1 MHGEV
6 MVNYW
11 LMKSE
16 LDVYPW
22 SQLVEDK
29 TTHWD
34 GVRNYQARNN
44 LMKMKR
50 GDHAFFY
57 HTGEEKKIVGIVKIS
72 KEYFTDKT
80 DKNGKFVSIMVQF
93 YKSLEIPVSLNDIK
107 KHSLLQNLQLLKQS
121 RLSVMSIDSKSWKVI
136 CNMGKM
142 LSLIHI

>member
-34 GVRNYQARNN
+34 GVRNYQARNI
-44 LMKMKR
+44 MRDDM
-50 GDHAFFY
+50 
-57 HTGEEKKIVGIVKIS
+57 
-72 KEYFTDKT
+72 
-80 DKNGKFVSIMVQF
+80 KNGDWFR
-93 YKSLEIPVSLNDIK
+93 
-107 KHSLLQNLQLLKQS
+107 
-121 RLSVMSIDSKSWKVI
+121 RLPINWRP
-136 CNMGKM
+136 
-142 LSLIHI
+142 H

>member
-34 GVRNYQARNN
+34 GVRNYQARNIMRDD
-44 LMKMKR
+44 MKNR
-50 GDHAFFY
+50 RLG
-57 HTGEEKKIVGIVKIS
+57 
-72 KEYFTDKT
+72 
-80 DKNGKFVSIMVQF
+80 FVLSF
-93 YKSLEIPVSLNDIK
+93 K
-107 KHSLLQNLQLLKQS
+107 LQTPTCRWS
-121 RLSVMSIDSKSWKVI
+121 
-136 CNMGKM
+136 
-142 LSLIHI
+142 